1 MKITEASESDIREMV
16 NRINRRQSDRK
27 AQKDMEEVV
36 RMVQKTPFVK
46 APIEKTVNDD
56 TYFFNGM
63 KLITLSFV
71 GAIFW
76 NITEF
81 KTFLAFVVVTI
92 VMAVIEFYR
101 CFTNGIR

>member
-16 NRINRRQSDRK
+16 NRINKRQSDRK

-46 APIEKTVNDD
+46 APKEKPVNVD

-63 KLITLSFV
+63 KLLSISFA
-71 GAIFW
+71 GAILW
-76 NITEF
+76 NVTYVR
-81 KTFLAFVVVTI
+81 TFLVFAAVTFA
-92 VMAVIEFYR
+92 MATREFLR
-101 CFTNGIR
+101 CFYGIR